1 MKYQHRQNGKVME
14 ILKQDDKK
22 GTMLIQFE
30 DGKSTSI
37 TSGTFKRW
45 YKKVEE
51 EVSSEETSFVDTLAA
66 TVGTAEEKE
75 IPLHEEIFGTSEEAT
90 PEESTEE
97 PTKPDKKAPKVKKEK
112 TPRTP
117 NPEVTKIIDYVLE
130 QLSKLDSNIEVFTP
144 EKAPKVRAFKL
155 AGHMFARMNIST
167 THVSICCRTKAV
179 SIIPT
184 KFTHHMFDGIY
195 EIRNLSNLGLID
207 ALLKSSFEYQKNKN
221 THKKEEK

>member
-1 MKYQHRQNGKVME
+1 MKYQHRENGKIME

-45 YKKVEE
+45 YKKVKEE
-51 EVSSEETSFVDTLAA
+51 SKEETSFVDTLAA

-75 IPLHEEIFGTSEEAT
+75 IPLHEEIFGTPEEAT
-90 PEESTEE
+90 PEAPAEE

-112 TPRTP
+112 TPRTV
-117 NPEVTKIIDYVLE
+117 NPEVNKIVDYVFKKV
-130 QLSKLDSNIEVFTP
+130 LSMGKGVDVFTP
-144 EKAPKVRAFKL
+144 DKAPKVRAFKVD
-155 AGHMFARMNIST
+155 GHMFARMNIATS
-167 THVSICCRTKAV
+167 HVSICCRSKVVTV
-179 SIIPT
+179 IPT
-184 KFTHHMFDGIY
+184 KFTHHMFDAIY
-195 EIRNLSNLGLID
+195 EIKDLSNPGLID
-207 ALLKSSFEYQKNKN
+207 TVLKESFEYQKNKN